1 MATISN
7 VSAEQLAKLFH
18 QYREALA
25 RDINHEKSAEV
36 LSWDFMSREERHLMI
51 AAAELAL
58 LDLEV
63 PEPTEPRRKYYAVPG
78 TAEWG
83 C

>member
-1 MATISN
+1 MATISD

-18 QYREALA
+18 HYREALA
-25 RDINHEKSAEV
+25 RDIKHETSADV

-58 LDLEV
+58 LDIQV
-63 PEPTEPRRKYYAVPG
+63 PEPTESRRKYYAVPG
-78 TAEWG
+78 AAEWG